1 MIILWLDIL
10 NDMKRRSGKTTEQ
23 ISDESGI
30 PKGTLNKL
38 FAGQTKDPQ
47 HSTIYAVVHS
57 LGYTVDDL
65 APTEKAPVTE
75 MASEALKAE
84 YVELLEDL
92 LVAKGYMKK
101 GEDISSKDAAFLIA
115 LLDLIDAHFYNG
127 R

>member
-1 MIILWLDIL
+1 MWLDIL

-47 HSTIYAVVHS
+47 YSTIYAVVHS

-65 APTEKAPVTE
+65 APTEKAPATE

>member
-1 MIILWLDIL
+1 
-10 NDMKRRSGKTTEQ
+10 
-23 ISDESGI
+23 
-30 PKGTLNKL
+30 
-38 FAGQTKDPQ
+38 
-47 HSTIYAVVHS
+47 
-57 LGYTVDDL
+57 
-65 APTEKAPVTE
+65 